1 MWGCSISVVFFFKQK
16 TAYEIDMRLEFRRVL
31 FRSQQRLVAER
42 RLELPRF
49 LSAQLGMNG
58 DRAARLQ
65 RRGERRSVERNRL
78 VAAAELKRL
87 VFYRHRLVALPSPP
101 SPPSAPAEART
112 ASAWRAPAAPAAP
125 R

>member
-1 MWGCSISVVFFFKQK
+1 MFYLFCDFLLFSNNMICYFFFFFFKQK

-65 RRGERRSVERNRL
+65 CRAECRGVERNRL

-87 VFYRHRLVALPSPP
+87 VF
-101 SPPSAPAEART
+101 
-112 ASAWRAPAAPAAP
+112 
-125 R
+125 